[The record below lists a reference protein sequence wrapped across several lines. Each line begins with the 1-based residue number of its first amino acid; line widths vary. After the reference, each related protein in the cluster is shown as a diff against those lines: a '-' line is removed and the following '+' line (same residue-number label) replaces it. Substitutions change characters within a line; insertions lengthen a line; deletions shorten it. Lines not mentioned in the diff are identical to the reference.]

1 MGKVIILTSLVWN
14 KAKGQSILSNIRIVT
29 DRATLFTH
37 ANIVKQYPITVL
49 PAYIKFGETVYEMGR
64 EIDNEQIIHLLQ
76 TADEPPSLVAPTAEE
91 FFETYERLSRQG
103 ITQILSIHTAA
114 SLYPAWHNAR
124 SAHQMILGR
133 CEIVPLDAKT
143 VSVGVGIL
151 VEMAAKL
158 AMDGVHFEQIV
169 REVRLATE
177 RIYTLFFV
185 ESLET
190 LQQRGL
196 MDKAQTIL
204 GSMLGIKTFLGME
217 DGRMAVVEKTQTMS
231 QAIDRLAEFGSE
243 FEEVE
248 QVVILSYTPELLKPI
263 RQLQDKLALGLS
275 TVDIP
280 IIQYGGFLATT
291 LGPDAIGVLVLENP
305 LEFD

>member
-1 MGKVIILTSLVWN
+1 M
-14 KAKGQSILSNIRIVT
+14 SNIRIVT
-29 DRATLFTH
+29 DRATLFSQ
-37 ANIVKQYPITVL
+37 ANIIKQYPITVL
-49 PAYIKFGETVYEMGR
+49 PAYIKFGETAYEMGR

-76 TADEPPSLVAPTAEE
+76 TADEPPQLIAPTTEE
-91 FFETYERLSRQG
+91 FFEAYERLIRQG
-103 ITQILSIHTAA
+103 ITQILSIHTTA
-114 SLYPAWHNAR
+114 SLYPAWQNAR

-143 VSVGVGIL
+143 VSIGVGIL
-151 VEMAAKL
+151 VEIACKL
-158 AMDGVHFEQIV
+158 ASEGADFDEIV

-196 MDKAQTIL
+196 MGKAQTIL
-204 GSMLGIKTFLGME
+204 GSMLGIKPFLGME

-243 FEEVE
+243 FEEVA
-248 QVVILSYTPELLKPI
+248 QVAILSYTPELLKPI

-280 IIQYGGFLATT
+280 IVQYGGFLATT
-291 LGPDAIGVLVLENP
+291 LGPDALGVIVLEHP